1 MGFKLYTSICL
12 HIYIYILNLDF
23 DNRLISGFINLDRQS
38 RRSDY
43 TSDYEIASSRIQ
55 TIR

>member
-12 HIYIYILNLDF
+12 YIYILNLDF

-38 RRSDY
+38 NDLTIHLTMKSHHLEFKLSD
-43 TSDYEIASSRIQ
+43 R
-55 TIR
+55 